1 MTTFQEFLN
10 FITLMHTCKH
20 TSFTSPVNTDLNFNK
35 IVFTATQILH
45 VPSLIKVLFLNIRIL
60 LSFELKLST

>member
-10 FITLMHTCKH
+10 LITLMHTCKH
-20 TSFTSPVNTDLNFNK
+20 TSFTLPVDTDLNFNNM
-35 IVFTATQILH
+35 VFTATQILH

-60 LSFELKLST
+60 LSSEVKLST